1 MDIHT
6 YNIGKNEAPIPVI
19 FSNSEEIFACSM
31 AKKGHQLPIILQNEG
46 FKIKVMKVL
55 TWENISES
63 NHYYDFYKNK
73 GIDVGFFM
81 VKQVEADFKPTA

>member
-55 TWENISES
+55 T
-63 NHYYDFYKNK
+63 
-73 GIDVGFFM
+73 
-81 VKQVEADFKPTA
+81 